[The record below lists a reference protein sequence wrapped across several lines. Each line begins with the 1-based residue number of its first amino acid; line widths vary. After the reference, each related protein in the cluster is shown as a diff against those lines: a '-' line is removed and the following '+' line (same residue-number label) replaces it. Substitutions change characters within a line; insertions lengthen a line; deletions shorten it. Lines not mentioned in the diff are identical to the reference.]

1 MVKLVAESMT
11 KKMSFLIPDVLD
23 DVTEEVLENKDNYLP
38 LSFAYIGT
46 KTGDLLQ
53 NLFEEGEITV
63 VERNKVLEAAQ
74 GFYEDSLKYVLQKI
88 KVAVGFWNN
97 AIWIDFCNERKANW
111 STSSI
116 LMKKY

>member
-53 NLFEEGEITV
+53 NLFEKGEITV
-63 VERNKVLEAAQ
+63 VERNK
-74 GFYEDSLKYVLQKI
+74 
-88 KVAVGFWNN
+88 
-97 AIWIDFCNERKANW
+97 
-111 STSSI
+111 I
-116 LMKKY
+116 L

>member
-23 DVTEEVLENKDNYLP
+23 DVTEEVLEIKDNYLP

-88 KVAVGFWNN
+88 QVAVGFWNN